1 MEERLRL
8 GISSTDL
15 TRGMSKIAG
24 LNYLGDYSHDNMDVG
39 HIMKGL
45 CKQPSSPAAVII
57 NSGNQQSKGE
67 HWEAV
72 YISPTDQT
80 HKSSVE
86 FFDSY
91 WLPPIQD
98 GTSKLLDLLS
108 QKDWVCSHQPV
119 QDIMDITSR
128 ACGQHCLYY
137 IINRY
142 HKPELN
148 LEDLNKSIY
157 HKSDLKANDIMVT
170 VFCENRTYCSN
181 KNN

>member
-15 TRGMSKIAG
+15 ARGMSKIVG

-39 HIMKGL
+39 YIMKGL
-45 CKQPSSPAAVII
+45 CKQPSSPAVII
-57 NSGNQQSKGE
+57 NSGNQQSQGE

-80 HKSSVE
+80 HKSRVE

-91 WLPPIQD
+91 GLPPIQD

-108 QKDWVCSHQPV
+108 QRDWVYSHQPV
-119 QDIMDITSR
+119 QDILDITSR

-137 IINRY
+137 IMNRY

-148 LEDLNKSIY
+148 LEDLIKSIY

-170 VFCENRTYCSN
+170 VFCE
-181 KNN
+181 KVLFK

>member
-15 TRGMSKIAG
+15 ARGMSKIAG
-24 LNYLGDYSHDNMDVG
+24 LNYLGDYSHDNIDVG

-72 YISPTDQT
+72 YISRTDQT
-80 HKSSVE
+80 HKSRVE

-91 WLPPIQD
+91 GLPPIQD

-108 QKDWVCSHQPV
+108 QTDWVCSHQPV

-128 ACGQHCLYY
+128 ACGQHCLCY

-148 LEDLNKSIY
+148 LEDLIKSIY

-170 VFCENRTYCSN
+170 VFCEKVLS
-181 KNN
+181 K

>member
-1 MEERLRL
+1 MDERLRL

-15 TRGMSKIAG
+15 ARGMSKIAG

-57 NSGNQQSKGE
+57 NSGNQQSQGE

-80 HKSSVE
+80 HKSRVE

-91 WLPPIQD
+91 GLPPIQD

-108 QKDWVCSHQPV
+108 QKDWACSQS
-119 QDIMDITSR
+119 SR

-148 LEDLNKSIY
+148 LEDLIKSIY

-170 VFCENRTYCSN
+170 VFCE
-181 KNN
+181 KVLFK